1 MIATAIVL
9 LALGLPFVALGVH
22 LGRAST
28 AEKAKKKARKAGAGA
43 GPSPTSFIVG
53 GGLLTLI
60 GAALLAAKLAG

>member
-22 LGRAST
+22 LGRAP
-28 AEKAKKKARKAGAGA
+28 AERAKKKAKKAGAGA
-43 GPSPTSFIVG
+43 GPSPKSFIIG